1 MMKRSETHII
11 RAFVIFV
18 AFFLLNS
25 NVYASGGGVE
35 VSVGSKAASADNAAA
50 AGSNTELS
58 GIKAE
63 PSGDHAAAGG
73 IHTEASGAQV
83 IPFSETARAVF
94 NLNRS
99 WLFHRGG
106 FEFGYNDKFND
117 AAWENIELP
126 HTWNASD
133 PFDDEDGYYRG
144 TAWYRKRIIIPEQYS
159 DRQCWLRFEG
169 VNQVA
174 DVYINGMFT
183 GRHKGG
189 YTAFSVDI
197 TPFIETGDT
206 PNLIAI
212 SVTNAHDPYIP
223 PLSVGYALYGGIYRD
238 VDLVFTSPVHF
249 SMSDHGSQGIRHH
262 TPIINDERAILN
274 SKALVTNHTQKDVE
288 AQLQMA
294 LKDPAGSLV
303 TRKDTFLLLPGG
315 ADGMHASLSMEVPD
329 PVLWSP
335 DNPFL
340 YDVEYTL
347 LVGGKI
353 ADRQQVP
360 LGIRSIELDPQ
371 KGFFLNGEKLF
382 LRGTNRHQDFQGKGS
397 ALTNEDHV
405 RDLENIKE
413 MGCNFVRL
421 AHYPQDPAVLHACD
435 SLGLLVWEEIPLVNY
450 ITTDPAFYE
459 NTQEMLREMIR
470 QHYNHPSVITWGSMN
485 EIFLWGGNARRMR
498 TQEDPLYA
506 EQVRQLA
513 LLLDSTIRAEDPTRY
528 TAMAVHGSSDYD
540 RYGLTGISDILGL
553 NIYSGWYSGELKHFS
568 GTIRKA
574 HERYPD
580 QAIIVSEYGAGSDS
594 QLNTGAPE
602 RFDFSVQY
610 QQLYHESYLEQM
622 KEMDKLAG
630 AAIWNQFD
638 FSQPWTGGT
647 IPHVNQKGMFTW
659 ERRPKDVYYLYKAN
673 YSKEPFIRIASR
685 EWNVRAGFSGKDGNL
700 EMQPVKIYTN
710 AGRVKLWVNG
720 KSYGTKVS
728 DITGTITW
736 EADLRSG
743 ENEVIAQA
751 IKGKKNI
758 ADTMQIRAI
767 VLPSELALMNPREV
781 DLAINCGSNVQYHP
795 GGNTVWL
802 ADQPYVPGGFGYVG
816 GERVM
821 LQKDIALKGTG
832 DPALFFQYLFNPES
846 YHFDLPDGKYLVQVM
861 YTEPE
866 LPGEQRIFEITCND
880 QSQITCEVAP
890 RDPLSTSA
898 QQAVLNVT
906 ASGGKGIR
914 IRFRAISGEPVISAI
929 RIKAD
934 KSESL

>member
-1 MMKRSETHII
+1 MMKRSELHIQS
-11 RAFVIFV
+11 AFVTFLAI
-18 AFFLLNS
+18 FLLNFNVIASGS
-25 NVYASGGGVE
+25 NVNSSGANTAG
-35 VSVGSKAASADNAAA
+35 
-50 AGSNTELS
+50 AGSNTE
-58 GIKAE
+58 
-63 PSGDHAAAGG
+63 
-73 IHTEASGAQV
+73 ASGTQV
-83 IPFSETARAVF
+83 IPSSENARAVF

-99 WLFHRGG
+99 WLFHKGG

-117 AAWENIELP
+117 AAWEKIELP

-133 PFDDEDGYYRG
+133 PFDDDDGYYRG
-144 TAWYRKRIIIPEQYS
+144 TGWYRKRIIIPEQYS

-169 VNQVA
+169 ANQVA
-174 DVYINGMFT
+174 DVYVNGMFA

-206 PNLIAI
+206 PNLIAV
-212 SVTNAHDPYIP
+212 SVSNAHDPYIP

-238 VDLVFTSPVHF
+238 LDLVFTMPVHF
-249 SMSDHGSQGIRHH
+249 SLSDHGSCGIRQSTTVVNGDLTVLHA
-262 TPIINDERAILN
+262 RAR
-274 SKALVTNHTQKDVE
+274 VTNHTEKNVKT
-288 AQLQMA
+288 QLQVA
-294 LKDPAGSLV
+294 LKDPSGRLV
-303 TRKDTFLLLPGG
+303 NRKDTLLLLPGG
-315 ADGMHASLSMEVPD
+315 ADGMNASLSMEVPD

-347 LVGGKI
+347 LVDGKI
-353 ADRQQVP
+353 ADYQQVP
-360 LGIRSIELDPQ
+360 LGIRSIALDPQ

-405 RDLENIKE
+405 RDLKIIKE

-459 NTQEMLREMIR
+459 NTKEMLREMIR

-485 EIFLWGGNARRMR
+485 EIFLWGKNARRMR
-498 TQEDPLYA
+498 TQEDPVYA
-506 EQVRQLA
+506 GQVRQLA
-513 LLLDSTIRAEDPTRY
+513 LLLDSTIRAEDATRF
-528 TAMAVHGSSDYD
+528 TAMAVHGSSDYA

-553 NIYSGWYSGELKHFS
+553 NVYSGWYSGELKHFS

-594 QLNTGAPE
+594 EVNSNTPE

-610 QQLYHESYLEQM
+610 QQLYHESYLGQM
-622 KEMDKLAG
+622 KEMDKLTG

-647 IPHVNQKGMFTW
+647 IPHVNQKGMYTW
-659 ERRPKDVYYLYKAN
+659 DRRPKDVYYLYKAN
-673 YSKEPFIRIASR
+673 YSKEPFVRIASR
-685 EWNVRAGFSGKDGNL
+685 EWNVRAERAGKKGNL
-700 EMQPVKIYTN
+700 EMQPVKVYTN

-720 KSYGTKVS
+720 KSYGTKGP

-736 EADLRSG
+736 NAVLHPG
-743 ENEVIAQA
+743 ENQVIAQA
-751 IKGKKNI
+751 IKSKKNI
-758 ADTMQIRAI
+758 ADTMQISAI
-767 VLPSELALMNPREV
+767 VLPSQLVLINPQEV
-781 DLAINCGSNVQYHP
+781 DLAINCGSNVQYYA

-816 GERVM
+816 GEKMM

-846 YHFDLPDGKYLVQVM
+846 YHFDLPDGKYLVHV
-861 YTEPE
+861 TFAEPD
-866 LPGEQRIFEITCND
+866 LPGEQRVFEITCND
-880 QSQITCEVAP
+880 QSKVRCEVSS

-906 ASGGKGIR
+906 ASGGKGID
-914 IRFRAISGEPVISAI
+914 IRFGAISGEPVISAI
-929 RIKAD
+929 RVTAN
-934 KSESL
+934 SNESL